1 MRYSK
6 TVLLKDGRA
15 CIIRNGTERDAQGVW
30 DNFVLTHGETEF
42 LTTYPEEV
50 TFTLEQE
57 EAYLKK
63 KEESNRD
70 AELLAEVSG
79 KVVGT
84 AGICGINASEKTR
97 HRASFGISIAKAWW
111 GLGIGRALT
120 EACIECAREAG
131 YLQLELEVVADNR
144 RATELYKS
152 VGFIEYGR
160 NPKGFRSRNSGWQE
174 NVLMRLELQPE
185 EGKNVCPE
193 LYFKGEKNSV

>member
-6 TVLLKDGRA
+6 TVVLKDGRT
-15 CIIRNGTERDAQGVW
+15 CIVRSGTEQDAQDVW

-57 EAYLKK
+57 KAFLKQ
-63 KEESNRD
+63 KEESDRD
-70 AELLAEVSG
+70 AELLAEVDG

-84 AGICGINASEKTR
+84 AGINCIRAAEKTK

-120 EACIECAREAG
+120 EACIECAREAE
-131 YLQLELEVVADNR
+131 YLQLELEVVSDNR
-144 RATELYKS
+144 RAAELYKS
-152 VGFIEYGR
+152 VGFMEYGR
-160 NPKGFRSRNSGWQE
+160 NPKGFRSRKSGWQE
-174 NVLMRLELQPE
+174 NVLMRLEL
-185 EGKNVCPE
+185 
-193 LYFKGEKNSV
+193 